1 MKSHLAKGDQF
12 QNIEVAVRLRP
23 LNSDENEQDQ
33 ESAWDIKKREGHL
46 QHLS

>member
-1 MKSHLAKGDQF
+1 MKSYRCKGDQF

-23 LNSDENEQDQ
+23 LNSVENEQDQ
-33 ESAWDIKKREGHL
+33 ESAWDIKRGEGHL